1 MFVAGILSAIGWLI
15 VVVAAILVVF
25 GFLLGQR
32 RR

>member
-1 MFVAGILSAIGWLI
+1 MVVAGILSAIGWLI